1 MLIFFS
7 LLLLFLEGGTVFLLD
22 VVKVNKTKNN
32 DTSYIVF
39 ARTKICDA
47 MKIYMNVSNAM
58 SQHDAQLTQHMF
70 HILI

>member
-32 DTSYIVF
+32 GTSYIVF

-58 SQHDAQLTQHMF
+58 SQRDAQLTQHMF

>member
-58 SQHDAQLTQHMF
+58 SQRDAQLTQHMF